1 MSIDN
6 LILMAKAKDD
16 EETDRCRKGSHHHIN
31 YTYIKS
37 PGTFYVLYIYISLL
51 KQLVGELE

>member
-16 EETDRCRKGSHHHIN
+16 EETDRCRKGSPHHIN
-31 YTYIKS
+31 YISNLREPFT
-37 PGTFYVLYIYISLL
+37 ISLSPF
-51 KQLVGELE
+51 

>member
-16 EETDRCRKGSHHHIN
+16 EETDRCRKGSPHLN
-31 YTYIKS
+31 
-37 PGTFYVLYIYISLL
+37 IYQLSNHREPFTISLSL
-51 KQLVGELE
+51 SPL